1 MGSRRMKWAMAG
13 MIVVFMVVFA
23 VIAIVNLDTVKQKL
37 GLSER
42 EPVQEEMTAQE
53 EEVETEDGQIGG
65 DLSAFLMDETFFDP
79 EVKFKSIES
88 YSGRSVSLMMSSVA
102 KDLRIMVVDS
112 VGRLV
117 TGADFTVTIQ
127 DVGEYTDNDKDG
139 VIYVDGLR
147 SGEYSVF
154 LNEKDGFR
162 VPNTITTIQVRQDI
176 EYRVLDIYC
185 PESTLKIGYML
196 QRDHLFEWRTVYQN
210 VILGLELTHSLTKE
224 NTDYILKLLKDY
236 GLIGFKDK
244 KPSELSGGMRQRAAL
259 IRTMAVHPDLLLL
272 DEPFSALDFQT
283 RLSVSADIA
292 NIIRETGKTALLIT
306 HDLSEAITLADRVI
320 VLSRRPAGVKREMEI
335 RYEIGREDPLAV
347 RGTAAYQEY
356 FNQLWEV
363 LTDDK
368 TIA

>member
-1 MGSRRMKWAMAG
+1 MLYR
-13 MIVVFMVVFA
+13 
-23 VIAIVNLDTVKQKL
+23 
-37 GLSER
+37 GLSSR
-42 EPVQEEMTAQE
+42 
-53 EEVETEDGQIGG
+53 D
-65 DLSAFLMDETFFDP
+65 
-79 EVKFKSIES
+79 
-88 YSGRSVSLMMSSVA
+88 
-102 KDLRIMVVDS
+102 
-112 VGRLV
+112 
-117 TGADFTVTIQ
+117 
-127 DVGEYTDNDKDG
+127 
-139 VIYVDGLR
+139 
-147 SGEYSVF
+147 
-154 LNEKDGFR
+154 
-162 VPNTITTIQVRQDI
+162 
-176 EYRVLDIYC
+176 YC

-347 RGTAAYQEY
+347 CGTAAYQEY

>member
-1 MGSRRMKWAMAG
+1 MLYR
-13 MIVVFMVVFA
+13 
-23 VIAIVNLDTVKQKL
+23 
-37 GLSER
+37 GLSSR
-42 EPVQEEMTAQE
+42 
-53 EEVETEDGQIGG
+53 D
-65 DLSAFLMDETFFDP
+65 
-79 EVKFKSIES
+79 
-88 YSGRSVSLMMSSVA
+88 
-102 KDLRIMVVDS
+102 
-112 VGRLV
+112 
-117 TGADFTVTIQ
+117 
-127 DVGEYTDNDKDG
+127 
-139 VIYVDGLR
+139 
-147 SGEYSVF
+147 
-154 LNEKDGFR
+154 
-162 VPNTITTIQVRQDI
+162 
-176 EYRVLDIYC
+176 YC

-335 RYEIGREDPLAV
+335 RYEMGREDPLAV